1 MRLIDGY
8 IFRQM
13 LGPTLLATAA
23 LIALAVLSQ
32 SLSAL
37 GVVVDERQN
46 LAVFAKVIALAMP
59 QLIVLI
65 LPVGVL
71 IGALVALNRLHTD
84 QEIVICQSA
93 GVSRRRIMAPGFELA
108 GGVVIVSLALSLWIQ
123 PLCYRALRDTLD
135 AVRADLAA
143 SLIKPGRF
151 SHPAAGLTVYA
162 QSVSDD
168 GTIHNLFI
176 NRVTKAGRDITVT
189 AREGRFERR
198 AGAPMLVMRQGA
210 NQEFS
215 PAGIL
220 NYLSFDEYVFDLS
233 PVLAMGPHERYKL
246 SDRYPRELFF
256 PDTTDPWARANVD
269 RLAAEGHARIADA
282 LYNIAFAAM
291 AFAGVIGGG
300 YRRRGYG
307 GRIAAVA
314 AAALLARTLGFAAEA
329 AAAKAPGFNL
339 AQYGVPI
346 LATALALAVLY
357 APPRR
362 TSRGAPDAD
371 ATILDAFAPAA
382 A

>member
-1 MRLIDGY
+1 MRLIDRY
-8 IFRQM
+8 VFRQF

-37 GVVVDERQN
+37 GVVVDERQS
-46 LAVFAKVIALAMP
+46 LAVFAKVIVLAMP

-71 IGALVALNRLHTD
+71 IGGLVALNRLHTD
-84 QEIVICQSA
+84 QEIVICHGA
-93 GVSRRRIMAPGFELA
+93 GLSRGRIMAPGFELA
-108 GGVVIVSLALSLWIQ
+108 GGMVIVSLALSLWVQ

-143 SLIKPGRF
+143 SLIKPGHF
-151 SHPAAGLTVYA
+151 THPAAGVTVYA
-162 QSVSDD
+162 QTVDDD
-168 GTIHNLFI
+168 GSIHNLFI

-198 AGAPMLVMRQGA
+198 GGAPMLVMRHGA

-215 PAGIL
+215 ATGIL

-233 PVLAMGPHERYKL
+233 PVLALGPHERYKL

-256 PDTTDPWARANVD
+256 PDPADPWARANVD
-269 RLAAEGHARIADA
+269 RLTAEGHARIAGS
-282 LYNIAFAAM
+282 LYNIAFIAM
-291 AFAGVIGGG
+291 AFAGVIGGA
-300 YRRRGYG
+300 YSRLGYG

-314 AAALLARTLGFAAEA
+314 GAALLTRTLGFAAEA
-329 AAAKAPGFNL
+329 AAAKSPVFNL
-339 AQYGVPI
+339 IQYGVPM
-346 LATALALAVLY
+346 AGAAWALAVVF

-362 TSRGAPDAD
+362 STQRFPAIGGAATS
-371 ATILDAFAPAA
+371 AA
-382 A
+382 